1 MKAADVKVGDWVE
14 MTNDGGCFRGT
25 VTRYGRVM
33 ELRAGDALVRFGRM
47 MVRIF
52 ATDDATDCRKLDR
65 DEIAALG
72 LA

>member
-1 MKAADVKVGDWVE
+1 MKAADVKVGDWIE
-14 MTNDGGCFRGT
+14 MTNDGGCFQGT
-25 VTRYGRVM
+25 ATRYGRVV

-47 MVRIF
+47 MFRMY
-52 ATDDATDCRKLDR
+52 AGEDAADCRKLDG